1 MVEEAVES
9 CLKEVG
15 ILDIKE
21 QLIIIREHLQ
31 DGNLRIN
38 TLAKTEEFSDRK
50 EVEEVLEKIGAI
62 ANKIFSTLDED
73 IAEVAFS
80 EFFAN
85 IA

>member
-1 MVEEAVES
+1 M
-9 CLKEVG
+9 
-15 ILDIKE
+15 
-21 QLIIIREHLQ
+21 Q

-62 ANKIFSTLDED
+62 ANNIFSTLNED

-80 EFFAN
+80 EFFLR
-85 IA
+85 I

>member
-80 EFFAN
+80 EFFLR
-85 IA
+85 I